1 MSSHD
6 HDRLLDEGPERRKR
20 AGTSLAPAGGTRSR
34 RRPAAR
40 AGEKAPKGAPA
51 PRHGEAQPARSTRPR
66 TTSTATRTT
75 AAEPA
80 APQQAAASEPAP
92 RPRPRPTPR
101 PRPAA
106 EPAAEAPSA
115 VAAVVDAD
123 EVRDVEDAGEL
134 VAAGEAAGL
143 AAVREVTDGAD
154 GADVVVKDLDH
165 PAEDADAAPAAAR
178 GGRARRLLRR
188 RPALYLAAA
197 LAGALGVGAIH
208 LGSTAQADPAEEPSH
223 SMSVAAELGISSQ
236 TVTAPDVEDTER
248 LRELAASR
256 ATREA
261 EQSQAVAAQQEAD
274 RLAAEAIA
282 EANRPKAVL
291 PVNGARLTSGFGLR
305 WGSLHAGI
313 DLAAP
318 MLTPEYAAMDG
329 VVLEAGPASG
339 YGNVVY
345 IQHAN
350 GDVTVYGHM
359 EQILVQP
366 GQVVKAGDT
375 IALLGN
381 RGQSTGPHLHFE
393 VHVGGIDGE
402 KVDPVPWL
410 RERGVQ
416 I

>member
-6 HDRLLDEGPERRKR
+6 HDRLPDEGSAPPTR

-34 RRPAAR
+34 RRPAAS
-40 AGEKAPKGAPA
+40 AGEKASKAAPA
-51 PRHGEAQPARSTRPR
+51 PRQGDAQKPRSTRPGS
-66 TTSTATRTT
+66 TSTAKEATAAKPAPAPRKAKATT
-75 AAEPA
+75 AEPA
-80 APQQAAASEPAP
+80 ATGITAPEESSAPTAEAAPK
-92 RPRPRPTPR
+92 PRPRPTPR

-106 EPAAEAPSA
+106 EASAEPTPEPTPEVA
-115 VAAVVDAD
+115 V
-123 EVRDVEDAGEL
+123 EP
-134 VAAGEAAGL
+134 
-143 AAVREVTDGAD
+143 
-154 GADVVVKDLDH
+154 ADVVGE
-165 PAEDADAAPAAAR
+165 PATGEEDGDGTPARHLAR
-178 GGRARRLLRR
+178 RPWRGRLLRR
-188 RPALYLAAA
+188 RPALYAAA
-197 LAGALGVGAIH
+197 TLVGALGVVAVYAGPA
-208 LGSTAQADPAEEPSH
+208 AQADPAEEPSH
-223 SMSVAAELGISSQ
+223 SMSVAAELGISSE
-236 TVTAPDVEDTER
+236 TPAAPDAHDTDR
-248 LRELAASR
+248 LAELAASR

-261 EQSQAVAAQQEAD
+261 QQTQAIAAQAEAD

-291 PVNGARLTSGFGLR
+291 PVNGARLTSGFGFR
-305 WGSLHAGI
+305 WGTLHAGI

-339 YGNVVY
+339 YGNAVY
-345 IQHAN
+345 IQHEN

-359 EQILVQP
+359 EEILVQP

-393 VHVGGIDGE
+393 VHVGGLDGE
-402 KVDPVPWL
+402 KVDPIPWL

>member
-6 HDRLLDEGPERRKR
+6 HDRLPDEGSAPRTR

-34 RRPAAR
+34 RRPAAS
-40 AGEKAPKGAPA
+40 AGEKASKAAPA
-51 PRHGEAQPARSTRPR
+51 PRQGDAQKPRSTRPGS
-66 TTSTATRTT
+66 TSTATKATAAKPAPAPRKAKAPTAEPAATGTT
-75 AAEPA
+75 AAEKST
-80 APQQAAASEPAP
+80 APTAEAAP

-106 EPAAEAPSA
+106 EASAEPTPEPTPEVA
-115 VAAVVDAD
+115 V
-123 EVRDVEDAGEL
+123 EP
-134 VAAGEAAGL
+134 
-143 AAVREVTDGAD
+143 
-154 GADVVVKDLDH
+154 ADVIEPADLVEE
-165 PAEDADAAPAAAR
+165 PATGEEDGDGTPARHLAR
-178 GGRARRLLRR
+178 RPWRGRLLRR
-188 RPALYLAAA
+188 RPALCAAA
-197 LAGALGVGAIH
+197 TLVGALGVVAVYAGPA
-208 LGSTAQADPAEEPSH
+208 AQADPAEEPSH
-223 SMSVAAELGISSQ
+223 SMSVAAELGISSE
-236 TVTAPDVEDTER
+236 TLAAPDAHDTDR
-248 LRELAASR
+248 LAELAASR

-261 EQSQAVAAQQEAD
+261 QQTQAIAAQAEAD

-291 PVNGARLTSGFGLR
+291 PVNGARLTSGFGFR
-305 WGSLHAGI
+305 WGTLHAGI

-339 YGNVVY
+339 YGNAVY
-345 IQHAN
+345 IQHEN

-359 EQILVQP
+359 EEILVQP

-393 VHVGGIDGE
+393 VHVGGLDGE
-402 KVDPVPWL
+402 KVDPIPWL